1 MEQRPG
7 QGWRERGRVAGK
19 QRNENAVVDTW
30 EPSWEIRKGMKS
42 SEWSWE
48 WNVLLTEY
56 ERPLFFYGT
65 VKHVLRRED
74 DHCMKSMI
82 SSRGRWTLQSEEET
96 RYNKIWSLSDW
107 RKKILAMETCGKEGF
122 VWLLWSILKLVGSAL
137 ADRGG
142 PEEFCSSEL
151 MCLNGCTSV
160 VIWCWG
166 GLEACSL
173 Y

>member
-82 SSRGRWTLQSEEET
+82 AAEVAGHCNQKRRQDTIRSEVCQIEERRYWRWKHVEKKDSCGCCDVSWNWSDLPWQIEEAQK
-96 RYNKIWSLSDW
+96 N
-107 RKKILAMETCGKEGF
+107 
-122 VWLLWSILKLVGSAL
+122 
-137 ADRGG
+137 
-142 PEEFCSSEL
+142 
-151 MCLNGCTSV
+151 SV
-160 VIWCWG
+160 V
-166 GLEACSL
+166 LN
-173 Y
+173 